1 MIWIAVVLLALV
13 VLAAV
18 WFWRRSRRAP
28 ATAILKGAGPVPA
41 AGEAFAAKPGTQDWL
56 SVLVEKAFADIPP
69 DRYADAVTMVS
80 IISQTERRL
89 KETEVDPAQLP
100 RRPELLPQILQAMKD
115 ENCTA
120 QQLGD
125 LIIRD
130 PVLVANL
137 LKLVNSAALR
147 TRAAAIDSLERAVL
161 LLGTDGIRRLVT
173 IAMMQ
178 PVMQVS
184 SGVLGRLPSLAW
196 AHSQRAAEIAVE
208 GGLKR
213 EDGIDPQSLQLM
225 LLLRG
230 LGGIMVI
237 QALLSECMQ
246 QDAGIPEAVYVEDL
260 LRRWSPRYAALVA
273 WQWSLPD
280 AMVQALR
287 GTGEDSALR
296 MALVET
302 SRLAAEQVLNNRGNP
317 LFAPA

>member
-1 MIWIAVVLLALV
+1 MIWIVVLLVLLV
-13 VLAAV
+13 AGVLL
-18 WFWRRSRRAP
+18 WRRSSRIT
-28 ATAILKGAGPVPA
+28 ATAILEGVSSPLV
-41 AGEAFAAKPGTQDWL
+41 AGEAFAPKPQSRDWL
-56 SVLVEKAFADIPP
+56 SDLVEQAFLDTPP
-69 DRYADAVTMVS
+69 DRHADAVSMVS
-80 IISQTERRL
+80 IISQTEHLL
-89 KETEVDPAQLP
+89 KENETDPTRLP
-100 RRPELLPQILQAMKD
+100 RRPELLPRILQALKD
-115 ENCTA
+115 ENCTV

-147 TRAAAIDSLERAVL
+147 THATAIDSLDRAL
-161 LLGTDGIRRLVT
+161 LMLGTDGIRRLVI

-184 SGVLGRLPSLAW
+184 GGVLGRLSVLAW
-196 AHSQRAAEIAVE
+196 AHSQRAAEIAVK
-208 GGLKR
+208 GNDR
-213 EDGIDPQSLQLM
+213 RNDSVDPQSLQLM

-237 QALLSECMQ
+237 QTLRSECSNRN
-246 QDAGIPEAVYVEDL
+246 AGVPAAVYVEDL

-287 GTGEDSALR
+287 GTNNDPGLRAAL
-296 MALVET
+296 AET
-302 SRLAAEQVLNNRGNP
+302 SRLAAEQVLSNRGNSQ
-317 LFAPA
+317 FAST